1 MKLYEKE
8 LKGKEKSIMQI
19 LNAKQ
24 KLEEIIS
31 LLPES
36 KLEEVIDFACF
47 LRNREEADE
56 QLRMQMNSYA
66 YKDWMSPENDIYDEV
81 FKNEVK

>member
-1 MKLYEKE
+1 
-8 LKGKEKSIMQI
+8 MQI

-24 KLEEIIS
+24 QLEEIINS
-31 LLPES
+31 LPEG

-47 LRNREEADE
+47 LRAREEAEE

-66 YKDWMSPENDIYDEV
+66 YKDWMNSENNIYDEV
-81 FKNEVK
+81 FKDEVK

>member
-1 MKLYEKE
+1 
-8 LKGKEKSIMQI
+8 MQI

-24 KLEEIIS
+24 KLEEIINS
-31 LLPES
+31 LPES

-56 QLRMQMNSYA
+56 QLRMQMNSHA

-81 FKNEVK
+81 FKDEAK

>member
-1 MKLYEKE
+1 MR
-8 LKGKEKSIMQI
+8 
-19 LNAKQ
+19 
-24 KLEEIIS
+24 
-31 LLPES
+31 LL
-36 KLEEVIDFACF
+36 
-47 LRNREEADE
+47 DE

>member
-1 MKLYEKE
+1 
-8 LKGKEKSIMQI
+8 MQI
-19 LNAKQ
+19 LNAKE

-31 LLPES
+31 SLSES

-47 LRNREEADE
+47 LRDREEADE

-66 YKDWMSPENDIYDEV
+66 YKDWMSSENDIYDEV
-81 FKNEVK
+81 FKDEVK

>member
-1 MKLYEKE
+1 VKLYEKE
-8 LKGKEKSIMQI
+8 LKENEKSIMQI

-31 LLPES
+31 SLPES

-56 QLRMQMNSYA
+56 QLRMQMNSHA
-66 YKDWMSPENDIYDEV
+66 YKDWMSPGNDIYDEV
-81 FKNEVK
+81 FKDEAK

>member
-1 MKLYEKE
+1 
-8 LKGKEKSIMQI
+8 MQI

-31 LLPES
+31 SLPES

-47 LRNREEADE
+47 LRNREKADE